1 MRWYIIP
8 CMMSNIIYQ
17 HKYNVNEVCNVMKY
31 DNDYY
36 LQLSR
41 HLFDD
46 KYFNLSVNA
55 KWLFVVLNELEQRYC
70 SRDKNYFYRTDN
82 DLVEDSGLSLS
93 TVKRAKKE
101 LIEAGLISCNLSPFI
116 SDVTN
121 KKSKMHVTVYEI
133 LI

>member
-1 MRWYIIP
+1 M
-8 CMMSNIIYQ
+8 
-17 HKYNVNEVCNVMKY
+17 KYN
-31 DNDYY
+31 NDFY

-46 KYFNLSVNA
+46 KYINLSVSA

-70 SRDKNYFYRTDN
+70 SRDKNYFYRTDS
-82 DLVEDSGLSLS
+82 DLAEDSGLSLS

-101 LIEAGLISCNLSPFI
+101 LIDAGLIKCNLSPFV
-116 SDVTN
+116 SELTN